1 MGNHIID
8 VRRKKALK
16 DNLHW
21 NCEKVDSYNK
31 VWNFCISARGTA
43 KSTKIAWKVWKNWI
57 HKHCRTLI
65 LRRRPVDITPG
76 YINSITLMINKFL
89 PVHKRIQ
96 LYFNKGDLSQGQA
109 DLFLDKKHT
118 ILFAR
123 IQALSIPSERSKSN
137 LIPDVSLIWFDE
149 FIPNK
154 TNQYLPDEVT
164 NFLDVYGTYSRES
177 RLTTKC
183 WFTGN
188 PYTIYNP
195 FLVYHNIDLA
205 KVVAGAFL
213 IGKDYV
219 LDFPIISEELKEL
232 ILKQNPTYKEDDEYT
247 QYALHGIAMHD
258 TKYKI
263 GKKPFNYKLVYVFRC
278 GGNYL
283 SCWKTQDYNV
293 MKEKWF
299 IEDSKKKPNTSKM
312 IYAIDFDNLVQHT
325 NLLTREIRQVMF
337 MLKEAIARRQVSY
350 SSVTS
355 AVLIENLYK
364 VL

>member
-1 MGNHIID
+1 M
-8 VRRKKALK
+8 
-16 DNLHW
+16 
-21 NCEKVDSYNK
+21 KVDSYNK
-31 VWNFCISARGTA
+31 VWNYCISARGTA
-43 KSTKIAWKVWKNWI
+43 KSTKIAWKVYKNYV
-57 HKHCRTLI
+57 HHHNHTLI

-76 YINSITLMINKFL
+76 YINSISLMINKFL
-89 PVHKRIQ
+89 PCHKRIQ
-96 LYFNKGDLSQGQA
+96 LYYNKGDLQQGQA
-109 DLFLDKKHT
+109 DLYLDKKHT

-137 LIPDVSLIWFDE
+137 LIPDVNLIWFDE

-154 TNQYLPDEVT
+154 TNQYLPDEVS

-177 RLTTKC
+177 RTVTKC

-195 FLVYHNIDLA
+195 FLVYHNIDLS
-205 KVVAGAFL
+205 KVRAGAFL
-213 IGKDYV
+213 VGKDYV
-219 LDFPIISEELKEL
+219 LDFPIISQELKEL

-247 QYALHGIAMHD
+247 QYALEGIAMHD
-258 TKYKI
+258 TKYKL
-263 GKKPFNYKLVYVFRC
+263 GKKPFNYKLIYVFRV

-283 SCWKTQDYNV
+283 SCWKTQEYSVYKD
-293 MKEKWF
+293 KWF
-299 IEDSKKKPNTSKM
+299 IEDSKKKPNTSKT

-325 NLLTREIRQVMF
+325 NLITREVRQVMF
-337 MLKEAIARRQVSY
+337 MLKEAIARRQVMY

-364 VL
+364 SL